1 MALRMI
7 MFQPLFWFTSH
18 SLRVCGFEN
27 DKVPAFVLVY
37 QSQSE
42 GLWLGAANNV
52 LPFLASGAEEVE
64 NIFAILCRLLY
75 I

>member
-1 MALRMI
+1 VYGH
-7 MFQPLFWFTSH
+7 T
-18 SLRVCGFEN
+18 EN